1 MLTRII
7 TAVVALCLLI
17 PILLFAPAWAVVCV
31 WGLLGAIAVFEF
43 ASCLGLK
50 KEYPLTIGAALLTFF
65 YITLQNIEWNRYISD
80 YSVSRALYTVSDVS
94 EQALLLLA
102 VLFVIVSIVRH
113 GKAPADRLVM
123 LFGLCAY
130 ACLGFGSLA
139 AVSEPEFSSSHDFCV
154 VIRRTRA
161 YLWVALCIPWVAD
174 TLAYF
179 TGRFF
184 GKHKLCPNISPKKTV
199 EGAIGGVASTGIVAV
214 VVYGFVKGWDVL
226 PLVLVFVA
234 SVLLAIVSIFGDLF
248 ASVVKRHF
256 DVKDYGKLFP
266 GHGGVMDRFDSTIP
280 VAILMSVLV
289 SIPFFGELL

>member
-17 PILLFAPAWAVVCV
+17 PVLLFAPAWAVVCV

-50 KEYPLTIGAALLTFF
+50 KEYPLTICAAVLTAVYIVFQNTGWGYSAWMSMHPDFELLWRDASFMAF
-65 YITLQNIEWNRYISD
+65 S
-80 YSVSRALYTVSDVS
+80 
-94 EQALLLLA
+94 LLA
-102 VLFVIVSIVRH
+102 VLFVIVAIVRH
-113 GKAPADRLVM
+113 GKVPADRLVM
-123 LFGLCAY
+123 LYGLCVYACIGFEAMASLSSLGVISFAQNIRQSGLCAY
-130 ACLGFGSLA
+130 
-139 AVSEPEFSSSHDFCV
+139 
-154 VIRRTRA
+154 
-161 YLWVALCIPWVAD
+161 LWITLCIPWVAD

-214 VVYGFVKGWDVL
+214 VVYGLTKGWEVL
-226 PLVLVFVA
+226 PLVLVFVGA
-234 SVLLAIVSIFGDLF
+234 VLLAIVSIFGDLF

-280 VAILMSVLV
+280 VAILMSVLIN
-289 SIPFFGELL
+289 IPFFGNLI

>member
-50 KEYPLTIGAALLTFF
+50 KEYPLTVGAAVLTAVYIVFQNTGWGYSAWMIMHPDFELLWRDASFMAF
-65 YITLQNIEWNRYISD
+65 S
-80 YSVSRALYTVSDVS
+80 
-94 EQALLLLA
+94 LLA
-102 VLFVIVSIVRH
+102 VLFVIVAIVRH
-113 GKAPADRLVM
+113 GKVPADRLVM
-123 LFGLCAY
+123 LYGLCVY
-130 ACLGFGSLA
+130 ACIGFEAMASLSSLG
-139 AVSEPEFSSSHDFCV
+139 
-154 VIRRTRA
+154 VISFAQNIRQSGHCA
-161 YLWVALCIPWVAD
+161 YLWITLCIPWVAD

-179 TGRFF
+179 TGRFL
-184 GKHKLCPNISPKKTV
+184 GKHKLCPDISPKKTV

-214 VVYGFVKGWDVL
+214 VVYGLTKGWEVL
-226 PLVLVFVA
+226 PLVLVFVGA
-234 SVLLAIVSIFGDLF
+234 VLLAIVSIFGDLF

-280 VAILMSVLV
+280 VAILMSVLIN
-289 SIPFFGELL
+289 IPFFGNLI

>member
-17 PILLFAPAWAVVCV
+17 PILIFAPAWAVVCV

-50 KEYPLTIGAALLTFF
+50 KEYPLTIGAMLLAAVYIVGSPTILPYEQWRTLLTEYSELYHLFAS
-65 YITLQNIEWNRYISD
+65 LQHI
-80 YSVSRALYTVSDVS
+80 AMM
-94 EQALLLLA
+94 LLFLLVMIA
-102 VLFVIVSIVRH
+102 AIVRH
-113 GKAPADRLVM
+113 KALPADRLVM
-123 LFGLCAY
+123 FLGLCVY
-130 ACLGFGSLA
+130 VCFGFAGL
-139 AVSEPEFSSSHDFCV
+139 
-154 VIRRTRA
+154 RTATTYDITPSPDRV
-161 YLWVALCIPWVAD
+161 YLWVTLCIPWVAD

-184 GKHKLCPNISPKKTV
+184 GKRKLCPEISPKKTV

-214 VVYGFVKGWDVL
+214 VVYGFAKGFEVFS
-226 PLVLVFVA
+226 LVSVFAVA
-234 SVLLAIVSIFGDLF
+234 VLLAIASIFGDLF

-256 DVKDYGKLFP
+256 GVKDYGKLFP

-280 VAILMSVLV
+280 VAMIMGVLV
-289 SIPFFGELL
+289 ALPYFSELL

>member
-50 KEYPLTIGAALLTFF
+50 KEYPLVIGAMLLTAVCVVF
-65 YITLQNIEWNRYISD
+65 QNTRWG
-80 YSVSRALYTVSDVS
+80 YSAWLIAHPEFELFWRDSSLMAFS
-94 EQALLLLA
+94 LLA
-102 VLFVIVSIVRH
+102 VLFVIAAIVRH
-113 GKAPADRLVM
+113 GKVPADRLVM
-123 LFGLCAY
+123 LYGLCVY
-130 ACLGFGSLA
+130 ACVGFEAMASLSSLGV
-139 AVSEPEFSSSHDFCV
+139 AVFAENIRQSKFC
-154 VIRRTRA
+154 A
-161 YLWVALCIPWVAD
+161 YLWITLCIPWVAD
-174 TLAYF
+174 SLAYF

-184 GKHKLCPNISPKKTV
+184 GKRKLCPNISPKKTV

-214 VVYGFVKGWDVL
+214 VVYGFAKGWDVL

-280 VAILMSVLV
+280 VAVLMNVLIY
-289 SIPFFGELL
+289 IPFFGNLI

>member
-17 PILLFAPAWAVVCV
+17 PILIFAPAWAVVCV

-50 KEYPLTIGAALLTFF
+50 KEYPLTIGAAVLTAVYIVFQNTRWGYSAWMIMHPDFELLWRNASFMAF
-65 YITLQNIEWNRYISD
+65 S
-80 YSVSRALYTVSDVS
+80 
-94 EQALLLLA
+94 LLA
-102 VLFVIVSIVRH
+102 VLFVIVAIVRH
-113 GKAPADRLVM
+113 GKVPADRLVM
-123 LFGLCAY
+123 LYGLCVY
-130 ACLGFGSLA
+130 ACIGFEAMASLSSLGVISFAQNIRQSGY
-139 AVSEPEFSSSHDFCV
+139 CV
-154 VIRRTRA
+154 
-161 YLWVALCIPWVAD
+161 YLWITLCIPWVAD

-214 VVYGFVKGWDVL
+214 VVYGLNYSWEAL
-226 PLVLVFVA
+226 PLVAVFVA
-234 SVLLAIVSIFGDLF
+234 AVLLAIVSIFGDLF

-280 VAILMSVLV
+280 VAILMSVLIY
-289 SIPFFGELL
+289 IPFFSELL